1 MKKALLIATTLMA
14 LGLPAQAI
22 QLNQVNQ
29 GHQDQLSQQTQPV
42 QVIATPCKIVNS
54 RKICNQF

>member
-1 MKKALLIATTLMA
+1 MKKVLLIATTLMA

-29 GHQDQLSQQTQPV
+29 GHQDQLSQQAQPG
-42 QVIATPCKIVNS
+42 QGTTGLCSLTN
-54 RKICNQF
+54 RKGCV

>member
-29 GHQDQLSQQTQPV
+29 GHQDQLSQQGQPG
-42 QVIATPCKIVNS
+42 QGKTGICTPFHRQGC
-54 RKICNQF
+54 